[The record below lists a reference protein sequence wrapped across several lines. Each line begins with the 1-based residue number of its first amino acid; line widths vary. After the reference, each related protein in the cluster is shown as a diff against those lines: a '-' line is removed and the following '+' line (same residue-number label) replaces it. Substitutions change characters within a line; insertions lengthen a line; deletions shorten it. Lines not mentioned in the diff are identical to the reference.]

1 MDYSQLFFFISFIE
15 NLQSIWFQ
23 LLIIFLLLICSAL
36 ISASEVAFF
45 SLQLKSLEDLDE
57 DDITTGTSR
66 VISLLKNPKRLLAT
80 ILVANNFINIAIVL
94 LFTILSKK
102 IFIGINNP
110 FLILFIDIGIV
121 TTLILIFGEIL
132 PKVYAN
138 RNAYAFSLFIA
149 PIIQFLDRFIL
160 FWITSPMSRTTAFLE
175 KKLGDKK
182 NKISVDQLSQALELT
197 DDQETTSDEQRMLEG
212 IVNFGNTDTREV
224 MCPRID
230 IFALSDQMSLEEI
243 IPLILSKGF
252 SRIPVFSEK
261 KDNIKGILYTKDLLP
276 HLNKSDYQW
285 QKLLKTPLYVP
296 ENKKLDDLLKE
307 FQQKKNHLAI
317 VVDEYGGTSGLIT
330 LEDIIEE
337 IIGDI
342 SDEFDEIDLNYS
354 KIDEL
359 TYVFDAKISLK
370 DFFKVINI
378 EDLGFFDNIKGD
390 AETLAGLVLE
400 ITKKFPRRG
409 QKVAFKGY
417 KFIVEDVDQFRVKQI
432 KVCLPNK
439 MNKLN

>member
-370 DFFKVINI
+370 DFFKAINI

-439 MNKLN
+439 MNKSN